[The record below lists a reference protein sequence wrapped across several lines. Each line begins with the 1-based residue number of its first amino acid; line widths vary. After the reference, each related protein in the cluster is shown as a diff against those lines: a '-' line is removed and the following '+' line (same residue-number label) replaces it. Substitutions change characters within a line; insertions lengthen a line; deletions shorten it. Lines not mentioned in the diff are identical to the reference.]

1 MKHAFTLIE
10 VLVAAV
16 IASIAGMAL
25 LQMNSNN
32 THLFK
37 QIKQRSSTSEPMSLI
52 ALHSDK
58 KYNKTTK
65 SLFDI
70 LDDTYDIKNDDFRKY
85 LKETR
90 IDYSE
95 QLIETI
101 RFDDTQ
107 SSDKEE
113 ESDMQESGTDTSVPV
128 IQFELIQLVVKTKEG
143 QNTILTARMVE

>member
-10 VLVAAV
+10 VLVAAM

-37 QIKQRSSTSEPMSLI
+37 QIKQRSSTSETMSLI

-65 SLFDI
+65 SLYDI
-70 LDDTYDIKNDDFRKY
+70 LGDTYDIKNDDFRKY
-85 LKETR
+85 LKATP

-95 QLIETI
+95 QLVETI
-101 RFDDTQ
+101 RFDDAQ
-107 SSDKEE
+107 SSE
-113 ESDMQESGTDTSVPV
+113 ESDVKNEGTDTSVPV
-128 IQFELIQLVVKTKEG
+128 IQFELIQLIAKTKEG